1 MKQHLDKATPV
12 FAIHAINTA
21 WIALLMIGV
30 PSITGIDL
38 GSLRI
43 SSNHWLQRLIV
54 AGLGSG
60 LVLNLAMSWR
70 CRPIRQRRS
79 YRGWM
84 LVHAA
89 ILTVALLSYSGQIH
103 FDWLRDL
110 LQRVRP

>member
-21 WIALLMIGV
+21 WIALLMIAV
-30 PSITGIDL
+30 PSITGIEL

-43 SSNHWLQRLIV
+43 SSNRWLQRLIL

-60 LVLNLAMSWR
+60 LALNLAMSWR
-70 CRPIRQRRS
+70 CRPNRQRAA
-79 YRGWM
+79 YRNWM
-84 LVHAA
+84 LLHAA
-89 ILTVALLSYSGQIH
+89 ILTVALLTYSERIH

-110 LQRVRP
+110 LQGVRR